1 MSRIGDVFAR
11 RKPLIAYVTAGDPDL
26 ARSRE
31 IVLACAQN
39 GADIIELGVPFSDP
53 NADGPAIQAAMQR
66 ALASKTTLA
75 GVLQLCAEVRRES
88 DVPIVLFGYYNPI
101 FVRGCEAFAKDAKAA
116 GADGVLVVDLPAEEA
131 AELVLPLRAQ
141 GLDYVPLVAPTSTE
155 ARIDLAARV
164 ASGFIYYVSMTGVTG
179 VQVSDLDDV
188 RTHVQALRKRVSL
201 PVAVGFGVQ
210 TPDDAKRIAGY
221 ADGVVVGSAIVRA
234 AQQGGAQAAGALVK
248 SLKSAIG

>member
-1 MSRIGDVFAR
+1 MSRIGDVFVR
-11 RKPLIAYVTAGDPDL
+11 GKPLIAYVTAGDPDL
-26 ARSRE
+26 GRSRE
-31 IVLACAQN
+31 VVLACAKN

-66 ALASKTTLA
+66 ALLSKTTLA
-75 GVLQLCAEVRRES
+75 GVLKLCSEVRRES

-101 FVRGCEAFAKDAKAA
+101 FVRGCEKFAKDAKAA

-131 AELVLPLRAQ
+131 AELVLPLRAE
-141 GLDYVPLVAPTSTE
+141 GLDYIPLVAPTSTD
-155 ARIDLAARV
+155 ARIDLATHI

-179 VQVSDLDDV
+179 VALSDLDDV
-188 RTHVQALRKRVSL
+188 KIRVQALRNRVSL

-210 TPDDAKRIAGY
+210 TPEDAKRIASY

-234 AQQGGAQAAGALVK
+234 AQQGGAEAAGALVR